1 LELQFQVSNQII
13 FLNWKL
19 KTQTEILIVRIENNN
34 LKIKYQILYQINFLN
49 LDNFLKNWN
58 SKFQIQI
65 FKQRIPI
72 TTFRN
77 KFEILD
83 LNIFKLYIYNEFQ

>member
-1 LELQFQVSNQII
+1 MELQFQVSNQII